1 MGDDDN
7 KTFRG
12 SVKCFVKDAILAA
25 TGSAIIIVVAV
36 LIAEFIFSLP

>member
-7 KTFRG
+7 KTFKG
-12 SVKCFVKDAILAA
+12 SVKCFVKDAIRAT
-25 TGSAIIIVVAV
+25 TGSAIIMVLAV